1 MYLGKRAN
9 VRFWPVVAVVKTAFG
24 QKQSFRAI
32 DPKQMVSTRVAGR
45 ADLCSSLAA
54 LAVCNIPFSG
64 AGIGNLV
71 SAHDLLPLNVR
82 WLLDDSYP

>member
-1 MYLGKRAN
+1 MSELIRQAWGSTPSA
-9 VRFWPVVAVVKTAFG
+9 TG
-24 QKQSFRAI
+24 QKQSLRAI

>member
-1 MYLGKRAN
+1 MSELIRQAWGSPPSA
-9 VRFWPVVAVVKTAFG
+9 TG
-24 QKQSFRAI
+24 QKQSLRAI

-45 ADLCSSLAA
+45 ADLCGSLAA
-54 LAVCNIPFSG
+54 LAVCSIPFSG

-82 WLLDDSYP
+82 WLLDDSHP